1 MTSFPEGLSLLGTY
15 EDSDDEEAGDSTVKS
30 QSNQPADIDS
40 TLANFMAVSMV
51 FIITKSSLLQSVE
64 RSIVL
69 SLMFIYRIKSQIY
82 LSCSFEWKW
91 VVPGSFCILF

>member
-15 EDSDDEEAGDSTVKS
+15 EDSDDDEEAGDATVKS

-51 FIITKSSLLQSVE
+51 LVITKSTHLHSLKL
-64 RSIVL
+64 
-69 SLMFIYRIKSQIY
+69 
-82 LSCSFEWKW
+82 KW
-91 VVPGSFCILF
+91 F